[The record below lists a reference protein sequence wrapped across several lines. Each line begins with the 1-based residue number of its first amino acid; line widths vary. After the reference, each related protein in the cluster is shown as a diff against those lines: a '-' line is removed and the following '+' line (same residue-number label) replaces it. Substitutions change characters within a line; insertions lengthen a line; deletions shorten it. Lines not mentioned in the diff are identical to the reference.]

1 MAELPTAIEEVE
13 VRRGKVSIPLQ
24 SKITRTT
31 PVLQTDLVLTE
42 TKVVYEMGQAEKKQE
57 TRQIL
62 LEDLIGVTVIQRPPA
77 NNSLACQVEI
87 HSYPLIKTRLSR
99 KVSRTFAVTEVQ
111 FDSAPTFRDN
121 LYLALDWKKTIN
133 RQCEQAMKREFCFA
147 DTGSSVSGEEDVI
160 LPRHLL
166 VFINPVGGPGKGVS
180 EFKQH
185 VQPLFDLAEIN
196 YNVIVT
202 GEGLVWYTGYGM

>member
-1 MAELPTAIEEVE
+1 MAELPTARAEVE
-13 VRRGKVSIPLQ
+13 VSRGKVSIPLQ

-42 TKVVYEMGQAEKKQE
+42 TKVLYEMGQAEKKQE

-87 HSYPLIKTRLSR
+87 HSYPFIKTRLSR

-133 RQCEQAMKREFCFA
+133 RQCELAMRREFCFA
-147 DTGSSVSGEEDVI
+147 DTGSSGLCTCMAFQNVALWTPCDMLSCALWSQRARMNSGNE
-160 LPRHLL
+160 L
-166 VFINPVGGPGKGVS
+166 G
-180 EFKQH
+180 
-185 VQPLFDLAEIN
+185 
-196 YNVIVT
+196 
-202 GEGLVWYTGYGM
+202 